1 MAGELAYVSGLT
13 GKRFDVSDYETVDF
27 EGALELR
34 GREWDYTVRNGGL
47 TGVSRK
53 RREVSVDVHYGDAA
67 AFDSFM
73 RAVDADLA
81 VGKPGRLEAVN
92 GAGEVWTQSCY
103 VVKSEAS
110 SHPGSSDPV
119 CALSFVLLD
128 GVWRHDAGTVS
139 YQPVSGSALSGLD
152 LPTDMGYDLAVSR
165 PSCRVSNR
173 MRVPMPFRLVIYGA
187 VSNPSLTIGGNV
199 YRLNGDVPAGAYVA
213 VDSLKKSI
221 MLHGADGSLRN
232 VFSWG
237 VRGSGL
243 NRGQYVFQPIPAG
256 SSVVELGSGFGFNL
270 TIVEENGDPTWL
282 I

>member
-53 RREVSVDVHYGDAA
+53 RREVSVDVHYGDAS

-73 RAVDADLA
+73 RAVDADL
-81 VGKPGRLEAVN
+81 
-92 GAGEVWTQSCY
+92 GEVWTQSCY
-103 VVKSEAS
+103 AVKSEAS

-128 GVWRHDAGTVS
+128 GVWRHNADTVS

-152 LPTDMGYDLAVSR
+152 LPTDMGYDLAVSC
-165 PSCRVSNR
+165 PSCMVSNR

-199 YRLNGDVPAGAYVA
+199 YRLNGDVPAGAYVV
-213 VDSLKKSI
+213 VDSLKRSI

-256 SSVVELGSGFGFNL
+256 SSVVELGSGFSFDL

>member
-13 GKRFDVSDYETVDF
+13 GKRFDVADYETVDF

-81 VGKPGRLEAVN
+81 VGKPGRLDVVN
-92 GAGEVWTQSCY
+92 GVGEVWTQSCY
-103 VVKSEAS
+103 AVKSEAS
-110 SHPGSSDPV
+110 SHPGSPDPV
-119 CALSFVLLD
+119 CTLSFVLLD
-128 GVWRHDAGTVS
+128 GVWRHEGGTVS
-139 YQPVSGSALSGLD
+139 YQPVSGSAASGLD

-165 PSCRVSNR
+165 PSCMVSNR
-173 MRVPMPFRLVIYGA
+173 MSVPMPFRLVVYGS

-199 YRLNGDVPAGAYVA
+199 YRLNGDVPAGAYVV

-221 MLHGADGSLRN
+221 MLHDADGSLRN

-256 SSVVELGSGFGFNL
+256 SSVVELGSGFGFDL
-270 TIVEENGDPTWL
+270 TVIEENGDPTWL

>member
-92 GAGEVWTQSCY
+92 GAGR
-103 VVKSEAS
+103 
-110 SHPGSSDPV
+110 
-119 CALSFVLLD
+119 F
-128 GVWRHDAGTVS
+128 
-139 YQPVSGSALSGLD
+139 
-152 LPTDMGYDLAVSR
+152 
-165 PSCRVSNR
+165 
-173 MRVPMPFRLVIYGA
+173 
-187 VSNPSLTIGGNV
+187 
-199 YRLNGDVPAGAYVA
+199 
-213 VDSLKKSI
+213 
-221 MLHGADGSLRN
+221 
-232 VFSWG
+232 
-237 VRGSGL
+237 GL
-243 NRGQYVFQPIPAG
+243 NRVMR
-256 SSVVELGSGFGFNL
+256 
-270 TIVEENGDPTWL
+270 
-282 I
+282 

>member
-1 MAGELAYVSGLT
+1 M
-13 GKRFDVSDYETVDF
+13 
-27 EGALELR
+27 
-34 GREWDYTVRNGGL
+34 
-47 TGVSRK
+47 
-53 RREVSVDVHYGDAA
+53 HYGDAA

-73 RAVDADLA
+73 RTVDVDLA

-103 VVKSEAS
+103 AVKSEAS
-110 SHPGSSDPV
+110 SHPGLSDPV

-128 GVWRHDAGTVS
+128 GVWRHDAATVS
-139 YQPVSGSALSGLD
+139 YQPVSESAVSGLN

-165 PSCRVSNR
+165 PSCMVSNR
-173 MRVPMPFRLVIYGA
+173 MRAPMPFRLVIYGA

-199 YRLNGDVPAGAYVA
+199 YRLNGDVPAGAYVV
-213 VDSLKKSI
+213 VDSLRKSI
-221 MLHGADGSLRN
+221 MLHDADGPLRN

-243 NRGQYVFQPIPAG
+243 NRGQYVFQPVPAG
-256 SSVVELGSGFGFNL
+256 SSVVELGSGFGFDL
-270 TIVEENGDPTWL
+270 TVVEENGDPTWL

>member
-27 EGALELR
+27 EDALELR

-103 VVKSEAS
+103 AVKS
-110 SHPGSSDPV
+110 
-119 CALSFVLLD
+119 
-128 GVWRHDAGTVS
+128 
-139 YQPVSGSALSGLD
+139 
-152 LPTDMGYDLAVSR
+152 
-165 PSCRVSNR
+165 
-173 MRVPMPFRLVIYGA
+173 
-187 VSNPSLTIGGNV
+187 
-199 YRLNGDVPAGAYVA
+199 
-213 VDSLKKSI
+213 
-221 MLHGADGSLRN
+221 
-232 VFSWG
+232 
-237 VRGSGL
+237 
-243 NRGQYVFQPIPAG
+243 
-256 SSVVELGSGFGFNL
+256 
-270 TIVEENGDPTWL
+270 
-282 I
+282 

>member
-1 MAGELAYVSGLT
+1 M
-13 GKRFDVSDYETVDF
+13 
-27 EGALELR
+27 ELR
-34 GREWDYTVRNGGL
+34 GREWDYTVRDGGL

-53 RREVSVDVHYGDAA
+53 RREVSVDVHYGDAV

-92 GAGEVWTQSCY
+92 GAGEVWAQSCY
-103 VVKSEAS
+103 AVKSEAS

-128 GVWRHDAGTVS
+128 GVWRHEAGVVS
-139 YQPVSGSALSGLD
+139 YQPASGSAVSGLD

-165 PSCRVSNR
+165 PSCMVSNR
-173 MRVPMPFRLVIYGA
+173 MRVPMPFRLIVYGP

-199 YRLNGDVPAGAYVA
+199 YRLNGDVPAGAYV
-213 VDSLKKSI
+213 VVNSLEKSI
-221 MLHGADGSLRN
+221 MLHDADGSLRN

-256 SSVVELGSGFGFNL
+256 SSVVELGSGFGFDL
-270 TIVEENGDPTWL
+270 TVIEENGDPTWL